1 MKAKRKQF
9 REVLI
14 WTGGFYIVSSTFI
27 FLYNL
32 NSYWIPAGLGCI
44 FIFAVIVYFVWGGFT
59 EG

>member
-44 FIFAVIVYFVWGGFT
+44 FLFAVIVYFVWGGFT

>member
-32 NSYWIPAGLGCI
+32 NSYWIPAGTGCI
-44 FIFAVIVYFVWGGFT
+44 FLFAVIVYFVWGGFT